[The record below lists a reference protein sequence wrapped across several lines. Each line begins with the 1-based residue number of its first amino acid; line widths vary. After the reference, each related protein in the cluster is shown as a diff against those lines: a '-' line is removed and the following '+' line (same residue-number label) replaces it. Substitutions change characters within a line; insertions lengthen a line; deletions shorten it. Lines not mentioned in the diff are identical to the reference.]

1 MYCCMSIKDNHIRFN
16 EDMSYSEDRVFN
28 IEYYSQLEHYGIA
41 SESIYTCD
49 YVPDQ
54 DVIHLSF
61 EKTEKA
67 FRSELEKIKKERFF
81 AERKKFNIG
90 MS

>member
-1 MYCCMSIKDNHIRFN
+1 MYCCMSIKDDHIRFN

-28 IEYYSQLEHYGIA
+28 IEYYSHLEHSGIA

-67 FRSELEKIKKERFF
+67 FRSELEKIKKSGLLQK
-81 AERKKFNIG
+81 AKKFNIG